1 MARYEVEGAVAGFVT
16 IPDGPPSGGGA
27 NPPSYWYANFQG
39 PEQTSGPLN
48 ITIPSNGNY
57 IPGYLDL
64 PSSGDRRISV
74 SSDFV
79 VSVENPFTNPIDVW
93 AQIGVSAPSE
103 QEYPCRPYVGVMHS
117 VSRGRIAPGT
127 MAVLHVIRL
136 DVINPALLAT
146 PIPWTLV
153 GKPRLAPQVFGPVGT
168 KLCNCAVRMTLT

>member
-1 MARYEVEGAVAGFVT
+1 MRYDVQGGYVE
-16 IPDGPPSGGGA
+16 IPDQPPAPPWGGS
-27 NPPSYWYANFQG
+27 NPPAYWYANFQG
-39 PEQTSGPLN
+39 PEQTSGALN
-48 ITIPSNGNY
+48 IAIPASGNY

-79 VSVENPFTNPIDVW
+79 VSVENSGSSPIDVW

-117 VSRGRIAPGT
+117 VSRVRIPPNS
-127 MAVLHVIRL
+127 MSVLHVIRL
-136 DVINPALLAT
+136 DVINPALLPT
-146 PIPWTLV
+146 EIPWTLV

-168 KLCNCAVRMTLT
+168 KLCNCAVRMTLG